1 LSSSTRK
8 LTRRERKALRTRQ
21 NILRT
26 SGELFSN
33 KGYDNVTMDEISEK
47 VDLSRATLYNYYGS
61 KEAIYFEIG
70 RRSLSGF
77 NDNQKKLVE
86 NGGTGLELILLLVRD
101 SLKHLFEDSLLH
113 EIIRQY
119 SISNAQSQTP
129 SHIVLKSIESGE
141 VVEDPV
147 QLALALFL
155 KEMRIFEK
163 NWTDIIEL
171 GYRDGS
177 INNDVL
183 NTEQLTHYLF
193 LVILGIMDR
202 ADLDKVLLNQIDLP
216 FEKVISVTVELIK
229 SYLEEV

>member
-1 LSSSTRK
+1 MSSSTRK

-163 NWTDIIEL
+163 NWIDIIEL